1 MGQSYGPKLVTD
13 SLVLCFDGSDS
24 KATYANFNDN
34 DIVTEFYNLQANGG
48 SGEETLELGTDP
60 WGRRAVLDRSLN
72 NDTGSNYDGG
82 DTSNIYAVAN
92 TSKYRFTYFFRV
104 DKKGSNGTLYFGL
117 YGYNSSTQNI
127 GVFSPS
133 GTGSANTN
141 PYFSYPGHNHANFT
155 EGQWYMFVAYVHP
168 EGSTDVSDGTAG
180 YYHMGTGEKVT
191 GLSTGNINYNGVW
204 QNATTQTQFRYYLY
218 YSTDPTVEMSW
229 YEPRIDLVDGNEPS
243 ITDMLNNPPNRLTN
257 LTSSGYNARGRNG
270 LTYDSTYQALN
281 FSRTDKSH
289 LIVPHHDDINITG
302 DMTVECWVYLNS
314 AMNGNLA
321 MLVVK
326 RETSDYLLPYALWFE
341 DRSGQNKYAAY
352 LGGVSPNYAYVGS
365 NDNFN
370 GVYNKWDYVC
380 FTVSGTTV
388 SLYVNGVLDTSGT
401 FSGTRQSNSIPLRI
415 GGVYSWYT
423 EGAYHLDGKI
433 GSTRIHSR
441 ALSAAE
447 VKSNFNAHRK
457 RFGV

>member
-1 MGQSYGPKLVTD
+1 MGQNYGPKLVSD
-13 SLVLCFDGSDS
+13 SLALCFDASDS
-24 KATYANFNDN
+24 KATYANFKDN

-72 NDTGSNYDGG
+72 NDEGSNYDGG

-92 TSKYRFTYFFRV
+92 TSKYRFTYWFRV

-141 PYFSYPGHNHANFT
+141 AYFSYPGHNLTKFT

-168 EGSTDVSDGTAG
+168 EGSTDVSDDTAG

-191 GLSTGNINYNGVW
+191 GLSVGNINYNGVW

-218 YSTDPTVEMSW
+218 YSTDTTVKMSW
-229 YEPRIDLVDGNEPS
+229 YEARIDLVDGNEAS

-281 FSRTDKSH
+281 FSRTDYSY
-289 LIVPHHDDINITG
+289 LIAPHHSDISISG
-302 DMTVECWVYLNS
+302 DMTLECWVYLNS
-314 AMNGNLA
+314 AMNGNLCI
-321 MLVVK
+321 LINK
-326 RETSDYLLPYALWFE
+326 RYNSDNTTPYTMVFE
-341 DRSGQNKYAAY
+341 DRSGQNRFSWYMGSGSS
-352 LGGVSPNYAYVGS
+352 LVSCGS
-365 NDNFN
+365 DDNFD
-370 GVYNKWDYVC
+370 GTYNTWNHVVG
-380 FTVSGTTV
+380 TVSGTDMKTF
-388 SLYVNGVLDTSGT
+388 VNGSVAGTAT
-401 FSGTRQSNSIPLRI
+401 FSGSRQTNSYALRL
-415 GGVYSWYT
+415 GGVYSAYST
-423 EGAYHLDGKI
+423 DAYHLDGKMA
-433 GSTRIHSR
+433 GTRIYSK